1 MQVYKQ
7 YIILTIF
14 FALIFHFSF
23 SQNIFLLENPGTINN
38 YKYHENDHIR
48 IKTISKD
55 TIIEGIISKI
65 SDSSII
71 INHANEISP
80 DDISIIYRARWGFT
94 LLQGIFFSVGV
105 PYLAISTLNG
115 VINNDSPIV
124 SKETLIISGS
134 LIATGIAITPLTT
147 RKHNIDNKKWRVKIL
162 DFTD

>member
-7 YIILTIF
+7 YITLTIF

-23 SQNIFLLENPGTINN
+23 SQNIFLLEKPGTIKN
-38 YKYHENDHIR
+38 YKYRENDHIR

-55 TIIEGIISKI
+55 TIIAGIINKI
-65 SDSSII
+65 GDSII
-71 INHANEISP
+71 IINYANEISP
-80 DDISIIYRARWGFT
+80 DDISIIYRTRWGFA
-94 LLQGIFFSVGV
+94 LLQGIFFSAGV

-147 RKHNIDNKKWRVKIL
+147 RKHKIDNTKWRVKIL
-162 DFTD
+162 NFTD